1 MRRDAEASEAASLAG
16 MRRGGKAR
24 VGARNKA
31 ITLMEDSGS
40 DGIRGSRAM
49 RATEKFLV
57 FTELVMLDDRG

>member
-1 MRRDAEASEAASLAG
+1 MTFAGPKKRRSERTKLPTWIN
-16 MRRGGKAR
+16 
-24 VGARNKA
+24 GARNKA